1 MHIGLLSSGL
11 PATEE
16 GTDFSVSSTS
26 MECNRHDYKSFWALP
41 YPESF
46 KSLVWLHHILHP
58 HQAILSVQS
67 KSVPAGKGF
76 PLPTNKNIHYGN
88 DYPSKYRAIKEGSR
102 TQLFTPEPYT
112 VAFYSWWTFC
122 KMQIISTPSTIWFE
136 LILRKGPDSPVL
148 IPSAN
153 ASQKYGPPEPKTQS
167 EPPNAQ
173 TSEIGQEQELF
184 C

>member
-1 MHIGLLSSGL
+1 
-11 PATEE
+11 
-16 GTDFSVSSTS
+16 
-26 MECNRHDYKSFWALP
+26 MECDRPGSNGLGSPFRAHVMIGHSTRTGASALELLKASPPNRVKP
-41 YPESF
+41 YF
-46 KSLVWLHHILHP
+46 LCNRNHL
-58 HQAILSVQS
+58 
-67 KSVPAGKGF
+67 VPAGKGF
-76 PLPTNKNIHYGN
+76 PLPTKKNHGKN
-88 DYPSKYRAIKEGSR
+88 DYPLSTVDPRWAR
-102 TQLFTPEPYT
+102 PATHPFTPEPYT
-112 VAFYSWWTFC
+112 VAFYSWWTFR

-167 EPPNAQ
+167 EPPNTQ